1 MRGDVVTNKM
11 MCGINGCQQVTIT
24 HVAGGDLQ
32 ADFTPKDNN
41 GIHTKMSIVN
51 NKPVSVRL
59 EGISYGTR
67 TTYTPKDNDGL
78 KAAFSLMCQTSQGE
92 WEYLLVDEGTIMLID
107 GQEVLVK
114 RK

>member
-1 MRGDVVTNKM
+1 MRGDIVTNKM

-32 ADFTPKDNN
+32 ADFIPKDNN
-41 GIHTKMSIVN
+41 GIHVETSIVN
-51 NKPVSVRL
+51 NKPVSVRFD
-59 EGISYGTR
+59 GISHDTR
-67 TTYTPKDNDGL
+67 TTYTPKDNNGL
-78 KAAFSLMCQTSQGE
+78 KSAFSLMCQTSQGE

>member
-41 GIHTKMSIVN
+41 GIHT
-51 NKPVSVRL
+51 
-59 EGISYGTR
+59 

>member
-41 GIHTKMSIVN
+41 G
-51 NKPVSVRL
+51 
-59 EGISYGTR
+59 
-67 TTYTPKDNDGL
+67 L